1 MKKEISSY
9 ELLQIAKKL
18 NKRFGCYEFANVY
31 TTLAELIEN
40 KCSTKEEIVAALNTL
55 KLKNIKFDDFFRL
68 ENSEIKSLSRKDFYY
83 ELELYRE
90 DIIKFYRKLNSRF
103 IFWR

>member
-1 MKKEISSY
+1 MEKEISSY

-31 TTLAELIEN
+31 TTLAELVDNEFTNKEN
-40 KCSTKEEIVAALNTL
+40 IVAALNSL

-68 ENSEIKSLSRKDFYY
+68 ENDKIKSLSRKDFYY
-83 ELELYRE
+83 ELELYRD
-90 DIIKFYRKLNSRF
+90 DIIKLYRKLNSRF
-103 IFWR
+103 ILWR

>member
-18 NKRFGCYEFANVY
+18 NKTFGCYEFANVY
-31 TTLAELIEN
+31 TTLAELIDNEFT
-40 KCSTKEEIVAALNTL
+40 TKDDIVDA
-55 KLKNIKFDDFFRL
+55 LKNIEFNDFFRL
-68 ENSEIKSLSRKDFYY
+68 EDGKIKSLSKKEFYK
-83 ELELYRE
+83 ELELYRN

-103 IFWR
+103 IF